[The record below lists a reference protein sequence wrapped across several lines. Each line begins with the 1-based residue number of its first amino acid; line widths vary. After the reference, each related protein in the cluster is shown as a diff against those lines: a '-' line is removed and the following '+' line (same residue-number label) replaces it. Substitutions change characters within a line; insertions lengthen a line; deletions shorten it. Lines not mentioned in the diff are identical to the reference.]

1 MLLSG
6 SHVKWFR
13 AAVLAS
19 YNVLLKVVCWLWVC
33 CCGVPEFWF
42 LFWVM
47 LLVLVVSFTVFVLL
61 AKVGLGWFWA
71 VGWVGEWVGEWVG
84 GW

>member
-1 MLLSG
+1 MLLSV
-6 SHVKWFR
+6 SHVTWFR

-19 YNVLLKVVCWLWVC
+19 YKVVCWLRVC
-33 CCGVPEFWF
+33 CCVVPEFWF

-47 LLVLVVSFTVFVLL
+47 LLVLVVSFAAFVLL
-61 AKVGLGWFWA
+61 AKVGLGCFWA

-84 GW
+84 GK